1 MHSSD
6 ILLETSRILSLS
18 KLHYVFKKPRYSLQ
32 PLQHLFSFTSFKR
45 STSYFQSYLI
55 KIIKILFIDFQIK
68 RIRNNQLQLSH
79 FYLFK
84 IILYP
89 SLSLKSLYTR
99 FKFSKFNGVRKRK
112 SHPQNHSKLKERG
125 KIKKKLQTNF
135 HESIQLV
142 IPPCPYSAT
151 FDFADTICPHL
162 RVPVGRAD
170 VYGRAWRGAVC
181 PTRAPIQP
189 EIQRDRGQLRI

>member
-18 KLHYVFKKPRYSLQ
+18 KLHYVFKKPRYS
-32 PLQHLFSFTSFKR
+32 LQHLFSFTSFKR

-125 KIKKKLQTNF
+125 KIKKKL
-135 HESIQLV
+135 
-142 IPPCPYSAT
+142 
-151 FDFADTICPHL
+151 
-162 RVPVGRAD
+162 
-170 VYGRAWRGAVC
+170 
-181 PTRAPIQP
+181 
-189 EIQRDRGQLRI
+189 

>member
-68 RIRNNQLQLSH
+68 RIRNNQLQLLLY

-89 SLSLKSLYTR
+89 SLLKSLYTI
-99 FKFSKFNGVRKRK
+99 FVLNCSNLMA
-112 SHPQNHSKLKERG
+112 SEKE
-125 KIKKKLQTNF
+125 KA
-135 HESIQLV
+135 
-142 IPPCPYSAT
+142 IPKTTLS
-151 FDFADTICPHL
+151 
-162 RVPVGRAD
+162 
-170 VYGRAWRGAVC
+170 
-181 PTRAPIQP
+181 
-189 EIQRDRGQLRI
+189 

>member
-68 RIRNNQLQLSH
+68 RIRLLLY

-112 SHPQNHSKLKERG
+112 SHPQNHSKLKERE

-189 EIQRDRGQLRI
+189 EIQRDRGQPRI